1 MLKKMV
7 LSILT
12 PALSIYLTSLFM
24 DSMQIASISSLLIIS
39 IFLGALNLTVKP
51 ILKLISL
58 PITIISLGLFSF
70 VINGIILYLAF
81 LLAPNAYVN
90 GLFPA
95 IIGSI
100 FISIINVF
108 LDTILD

>member
-58 PITIISLGLFSF
+58 GLFSF

-81 LLAPNAYVN
+81 LLAPNAYIN